1 MTWHAVYDVATG
13 DLRSSGSVVAD
24 PLPGGL
30 AVKAFPAT
38 PAPGFTWNPMTLD
51 WDTPIQT
58 PAAAISAVEFM
69 QSFTAEERMAIRG
82 AGDPIL
88 DDFLDLVRVAG
99 TIRLDNPLVAQGL
112 GYLVQTGILTAKRA
126 AEIGGA

>member
-1 MTWHAVYDVATG
+1 
-13 DLRSSGSVVAD
+13 
-24 PLPGGL
+24 
-30 AVKAFPAT
+30 
-38 PAPGFTWNPMTLD
+38 MTLD